1 MSRQQSL
8 AATVG
13 IKRRGWAKRGL
24 KARVLPQHAMLL
36 AGYDVCTGIMTVPVG
51 LYGAVS
57 THDGTHHATSAL
69 AHEWDL
75 AKKAIAS

>member
-1 MSRQQSL
+1 MTPRDWL
-8 AATVG
+8 AVTIGA
-13 IKRRGWAKRGL
+13 KRAGWAKRGM
-24 KARVLPQHAMLL
+24 RPRRYVRE
-36 AGYDVCTGIMTVPVG
+36 VPVG

-57 THDGTHHATSAL
+57 LRDGTHHATSGI